1 MTPVLFSIGV
11 ASLCGIRSRGFFLL
25 TLLANGGNAI
35 THKVAATRNQQG
47 FEQGLLVDSHI
58 THLRNFL
65 DDGDSFRNIGGKI
78 NGELRTHL
86 GRDVQGGINILG
98 HLGLIGRA
106 VVHVRMLRIGGETHS
121 GR

>member
-47 FEQGLLVDSHI
+47 FEQGLVYFVDGFGYIRCHVERYFVF
-58 THLRNFL
+58 HA
-65 DDGDSFRNIGGKI
+65 FRKIPRIRDTAGAIPVLPLQLFSEIRHAPAGKK
-78 NGELRTHL
+78 
-86 GRDVQGGINILG
+86 
-98 HLGLIGRA
+98 
-106 VVHVRMLRIGGETHS
+106 
-121 GR
+121 